1 MKVKKLKEEEFEE
14 FIKNNKI
21 SSIYQS
27 TEYAKVMNNQGYKTL
42 YYGLISDDEI
52 KAATLLL
59 VERIHG
65 FKYALAPR
73 GFLLDYED
81 KELLETFTSLLRKK
95 LSKKHIMA
103 IKINP
108 MIVKS
113 KYNPKMKDSQKE
125 DNYEETFNSLI
136 NLKYFH
142 FGYNNYFEG
151 LKPRFESIININKP
165 ISELFKSVSK
175 NFKTKIKKANFEGI
189 KIYKGSDA
197 DLEYIYNQAKE
208 KYDRDLSYYQDTYHF
223 FDENK
228 KIDLYY
234 AKLDTKVYLQS
245 VQISYQ
251 KQVERCNKAN
261 SDVFKNRENKNNKA
275 INKKLYEENLLN
287 LLKNELVY
295 ATNLLREKPEGVVLA
310 SALIVKHQKTAYL
323 FMDGYNPEYK
333 KFNAKHLLIW
343 KLIEKYSLEKF
354 RRFNMGGIAN
364 FNLKPV
370 ENKFNG
376 LNEFRLGFGA
386 TGYEYAGD
394 FEFVTNKFFYFLY
407 QTLSPILKKFKK
419 KKKKKTEEKTVKNP
433 DPDNEE
439 TTSEKKVG
447 LLGSLFKRKKDDDD
461 DDDE

>member
-1 MKVKKLKEEEFEE
+1 MEVRELTEEQFEE
-14 FIKNNKI
+14 FVLNSKI

-27 TEYAKVMNNQGYKTL
+27 TEYAKVMSNQGYKIL
-42 YYGLISDDEI
+42 YYGIFSDDEI
-52 KAATLLL
+52 KGATLLL
-59 VERIHG
+59 IEKLHG

-73 GFLLDYED
+73 GFLIDYED
-81 KELLETFTSLLRKK
+81 KEILQSFTTLLRKK

-103 IKINP
+103 VKINP
-108 MIVKS
+108 MIIKN
-113 KYNPKMKDSQKE
+113 KYNPKMKDIQKE
-125 DNYEETFNSLI
+125 DNYEETFNNLKE
-136 NLKYFH
+136 LKYFH
-142 FGYNNYFEG
+142 LGYNNYFEG

-165 ISELFKSVSK
+165 INELFKSVSK

-189 KIYKGSDA
+189 KIYKGGEA

-208 KYDRDLSYYQDTYHF
+208 KYNRDLSYYQDTYHYY
-223 FDENK
+223 EKNK

-245 VQISYQ
+245 VQINYQ
-251 KQVERCNKAN
+251 KQVEKCNKAN
-261 SDVFKNRENKNNKA
+261 SEVFKNRENQNNRA

-295 ATNLLREKPEGVVLA
+295 ATNLLRDKPEGIVLA

-333 KFNAKHLLIW
+333 RFSAKHLLIW

-354 RRFNMGGIAN
+354 RRFNMGGIAS
-364 FNLKPV
+364 FNLKPE
-370 ENKFNG
+370 ENNFKG

-394 FEFVTNKFFYFLY
+394 FELVTNKFFYFLY
-407 QTLSPILKKFKK
+407 QTLSPILKKSKK
-419 KKKKKTEEKTVKNP
+419 KKKAKEVKESKEDEDNSS
-433 DPDNEE
+433 DNEK
-439 TTSEKKVG
+439 EKKPG
-447 LLGSLFKRKKDDDD
+447 LLSLLFKKKN
-461 DDDE
+461 DDE